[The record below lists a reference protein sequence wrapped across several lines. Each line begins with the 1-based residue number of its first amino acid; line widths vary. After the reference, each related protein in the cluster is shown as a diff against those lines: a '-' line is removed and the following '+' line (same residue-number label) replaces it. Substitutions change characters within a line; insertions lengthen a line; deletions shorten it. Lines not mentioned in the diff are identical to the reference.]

1 MMMFCHETCYSTFH
15 KVLETYPSNVNKTH
29 RLMSAYVHPEYH
41 HHLHA
46 IALSYAMYLDIYPKA
61 KTTKMFAS
69 DPSLGSVS
77 KQNQP
82 RMQVFFLLP
91 SKSPPEDASA
101 ITTRKK
107 RGLPLSMY
115 TLFQEAHIPCSSK

>member
-1 MMMFCHETCYSTFH
+1 
-15 KVLETYPSNVNKTH
+15 
-29 RLMSAYVHPEYH
+29 MSAYVHPEYH

-91 SKSPPEDASA
+91 SKSPPEDAFGHYHEKETWTSP
-101 ITTRKK
+101 INVHVVPRSTYS
-107 RGLPLSMY
+107 L
-115 TLFQEAHIPCSSK
+115 LFQIAFGLVTFEMWSST